1 MNIGSLCLASHIPI
15 ESVLDADI
23 NNPNNSYLARRST
36 APIIFHENNN
46 ELVYSAPNTV
56 KIKIKF
62 IIFLN
67 IYLAFRRNLY
77 VHN

>member
-23 NNPNNSYLARRST
+23 NNPNNSDLARRST

-56 KIKIKF
+56 KIK
-62 IIFLN
+62 LN
-67 IYLAFRRNLY
+67 LLFF
-77 VHN
+77 